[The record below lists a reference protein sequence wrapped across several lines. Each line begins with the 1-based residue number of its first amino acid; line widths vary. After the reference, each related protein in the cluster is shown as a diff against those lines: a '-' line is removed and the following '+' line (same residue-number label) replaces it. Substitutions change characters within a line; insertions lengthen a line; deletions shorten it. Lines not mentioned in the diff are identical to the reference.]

1 MCPACA
7 DAQGPRPKVDPL
19 HLPCWP
25 PAGLRGARARL
36 QAASRTP
43 GPHGWRGEASIL
55 AGTPPSASG
64 YSLELRDV
72 S

>member
-25 PAGLRGARARL
+25 PAGLRGARVSAPGSFQNPRPPRL
-36 QAASRTP
+36 A
-43 GPHGWRGEASIL
+43 WRGL
-55 AGTPPSASG
+55 HPGRDPSQRKWVQS
-64 YSLELRDV
+64 
-72 S
+72 